1 MLNNKNNLLIRL
13 RQLGLNADEAKIYL
27 ALLEKPLTHL
37 EVARVTG
44 VNRTTVYRV
53 ADVLEAR
60 SLITRNQ
67 RDDGKFLTANDP
79 SNLEVMIAT
88 AEDKVKHQHQV
99 FQNTLPALAEMFQNK
114 EAPSDTHFSISTY
127 DGSAGLK
134 QMLWNE
140 LKTQGE
146 ILVWSNESIDRVA
159 GRRWAEKFRAEL
171 IAREIPQRG
180 LENFDDIHVLDHTE
194 VENYHEIYKPRFLPR
209 DLIDIKQE
217 MTIHDDTVSIYN
229 WARDGESSKVGLEI
243 HNKQFANFQRAVF
256 ETYWKIAE

>member
-1 MLNNKNNLLIRL
+1 MLNNKNSLQVKL
-13 RQLGLNADEAKIYL
+13 RQLGLNTDEAKVYL

-67 RDDGKFLTANDP
+67 RDDGKYLTANDP

-88 AEDKVKHQHQV
+88 AEAKLKLQQQV
-99 FQNTLPALAEMFQNK
+99 FQATLPDLADIYKHER
-114 EAPSDTHFSISTY
+114 APSDSHFSISTY
-127 DGSAGLK
+127 DGAAGLK

-140 LKTQGE
+140 LKTKGE
-146 ILVWSNESIDRVA
+146 ILVWSNESLDRAA
-159 GRRWAEKFRAEL
+159 GRRWAEKFRLEL
-171 IAREIPQRG
+171 TERAIPQRG
-180 LENFDDIHVLDHTE
+180 IENIDDIHVLDHTK
-194 VENYHEIYKPRFLPR
+194 VENYGDIYKPRFLSR
-209 DLIDIKQE
+209 EIIDIKQE

-229 WARDGESSKVGLEI
+229 WGIDGKSSKVGLEI
-243 HNKQFANFQRAVF
+243 HNKQFANFQRSVF
-256 ETYWKIAE
+256 ETYWNLAE